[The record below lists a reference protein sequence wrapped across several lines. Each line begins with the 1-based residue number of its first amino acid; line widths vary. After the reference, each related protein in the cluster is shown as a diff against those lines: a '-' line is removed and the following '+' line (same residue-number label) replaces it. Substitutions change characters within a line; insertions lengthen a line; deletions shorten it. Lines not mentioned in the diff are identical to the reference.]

1 MIQHRIDQDQCSA
14 KCQRAT
20 VRRCGHSKKC
30 GSDLAQ
36 IPQATKTMQAMEA
49 DEDRIAAFHEAGH
62 AVAAW
67 AQGIGVEYATIAHEE
82 GERGRIAL
90 EQEPCLL
97 ASVAEMERLIRVSL
111 AGPMAQQR
119 ACGDAEIDQERAGAD
134 MIIVRA
140 LFIVITGGN
149 IDRFPQFITRLRAET
164 EALIFE
170 PLNWAR
176 VLSVAAALVERRTLT
191 GDELRD
197 VINAVRVGVIHQR
210 A

>member
-1 MIQHRIDQDQCSA
+1 
-14 KCQRAT
+14 
-20 VRRCGHSKKC
+20 
-30 GSDLAQ
+30 
-36 IPQATKTMQAMEA
+36 MEA

-67 AQGIGVEYATIAHEE
+67 AQGIGVEYATIEHEE

-90 EQEPCLL
+90 EQEPGLL
-97 ASVAEMERLIRVSL
+97 TSVAEMERLIRVSL

-149 IDRFPQFITRLRAET
+149 IDRFPQFITRLRDET

-197 VINAVRVGVIHQR
+197 VINAVRVGV
-210 A
+210 APSLSPPGPAPVSGSEPS